1 MAQREDIKYR
11 LADAA
16 KRSLRDG
23 TVDSLTVSR
32 IAREAGVTRQTFYRN
47 FADKYD
53 LVNWYFDKLLLESF
67 EHMGSGRT
75 VREGYERKFEFIR
88 QESVFFRAAFR
99 SNAQN
104 SLRDHDLE
112 LILRFFTDLIR
123 KKNRARA
130 GSRPGLPPRAVLLR
144 GHRHDGEL
152 GARRD
157 DGIAPGARAPHGGGS
172 SGLAGAAV
180 FPTRHAVNVDIF
192 RFLSLA
198 FFREF

>member
-1 MAQREDIKYR
+1 MAQQNETIKYR

-99 SNAQN
+99 SEAQN

-112 LILRFFTDLIR
+112 LIVQFFTELME
-123 KKNRARA
+123 KKTGSPPTPDEAFLLEAYCA
-130 GSRPGLPPRAVLLR
+130 GAIAMTVRWVLGGMPETPAVL
-144 GHRHDGEL
+144 
-152 GARRD
+152 ARRME
-157 DGIAPGARAPHGGGS
+157 
-172 SGLAGAAV
+172 
-180 FPTRHAVNVDIF
+180 
-192 RFLSLA
+192 LSLPA
-198 FFREF
+198 PLAELFRSHGMLGK

>member
-1 MAQREDIKYR
+1 MTEQRSDEIRYR

-16 KRSLRDG
+16 KRSLREG
-23 TVDSLTVSR
+23 SVDSLTVSR
-32 IAREAGVTRQTFYRN
+32 IAREAGVTRQTFYRH
-47 FADKYD
+47 FVDKYD

-123 KKNRARA
+123 KKTGREPDPDQAFLLELYCSGAIAMTVNW
-130 GSRPGLPPRAVLLR
+130 VLGGMTESPQVL
-144 GHRHDGEL
+144 
-152 GARRD
+152 ARRMVE
-157 DGIAPGARAPHGGGS
+157 ALPA
-172 SGLAGAAV
+172 
-180 FPTRHAVNVDIF
+180 
-192 RFLSLA
+192 SLA
-198 FFREF
+198 QLFFRHGML